1 MILNDEEEIY
11 SHFCQDGL
19 DDPIKVDVKHMWTN
33 VNVQVVETVDT
44 TTDSKCNPSA
54 DYRRSGQSWNIHG
67 TIQISDII
75 FL

>member
-19 DDPIKVDVKHMWTN
+19 DNPIKVDEKHMWTN

-44 TTDSKCNPSA
+44 TTDSKCNPNA
-54 DYRRSGQSWNIHG
+54 DYNRSGQSWIFG
-67 TIQISDII
+67 TI
-75 FL
+75 L

>member
-19 DDPIKVDVKHMWTN
+19 DDPIKVDEKHMWTN

-44 TTDSKCNPSA
+44 TTDSKCNPNA
-54 DYRRSGQSWNIHG
+54 DYKRSGQSWILW
-67 TIQISDII
+67 T
-75 FL
+75 